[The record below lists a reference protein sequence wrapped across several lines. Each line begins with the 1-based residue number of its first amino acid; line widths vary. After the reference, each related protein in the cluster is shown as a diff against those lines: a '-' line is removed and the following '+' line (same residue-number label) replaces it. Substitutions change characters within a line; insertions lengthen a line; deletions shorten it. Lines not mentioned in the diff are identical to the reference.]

1 MSTIM
6 SITKRIYCGK
16 PQYRYQVGYTDLF
29 GNHKRKSSKWYDSK
43 KECKKAE
50 SEFRTDLFLQKTG
63 YTFEEIAENY
73 IEYSTKTNTPHTIHD
88 KKVQLRT
95 HLQPLLKD
103 QIDDITPAKIKLTL
117 ERESVQKLSTSRKN
131 RILGLANSVFKHA
144 QIFYGLK
151 INPCDQIPR
160 FKKNTEE
167 RMRKMNIYTIKEFNT
182 FLDAISD
189 TREVYKSL
197 FYVLYWTGMRLNE
210 ANSLT
215 FEDITPNKINL
226 YRQWKDNSWVPLKTD
241 GSVRKIPIDKDIYSV
256 FENLKK
262 HYSAYPG
269 FSDSWFCFGGYRQL
283 PYTSI
288 VREKDNA
295 VQMAGLHSI
304 RIHDF
309 RHSHASNLIEAGV
322 NMYKISKRLGH
333 SSISITMDRYGHLID
348 EDGDEV
354 LGAIKNKK

>member
-1 MSTIM
+1 M
-6 SITKRIYCGK
+6 SITKRIYNGK
-16 PQYRYQVGYTDLF
+16 PQYRYQIGYTDLF

-103 QIDDITPAKIKLTL
+103 QIDDITPAKIKLAL
-117 ERESVQKLSTSRKN
+117 EQESVQKLSTSRKN

-160 FKKNTEE
+160 FRKTTEE

-182 FLDAISD
+182 FLDAIPD
-189 TREVYKSL
+189 TREAYKSL

-309 RHSHASNLIEAGV
+309 RHPYVKPTTKNL
-322 NMYKISKRLGH
+322 
-333 SSISITMDRYGHLID
+333 
-348 EDGDEV
+348 
-354 LGAIKNKK
+354 